1 LPLVPIMAIELYFS
15 NRLEELADRFSA
27 ILESETRADEDLF
40 QGGLTIVPNP
50 NLIKWLQLFLAKKW
64 SIYMHLDFEYLEA
77 GLWRLLARLDPRQ
90 EKPEM
95 IDKPFVQMVLLDEL
109 QRLGTDDNEFA
120 PLRRYLWGMDGK
132 RGADYDVKLWQL
144 SDKLAHLFQE
154 YQFHRSEM
162 IQKWLS
168 ESTRAVGMELCQ
180 KKLYLQMRET
190 RSKYAEITGNRLL
203 FMGEYADE
211 VLEGPHVDLTKA
223 SIKRS
228 VHFFGL
234 SQVSAFHLML
244 IGRLKDYYNIYI
256 YALNPC
262 REFWEDITTPHEKR
276 WIQRKEFKKLEIR
289 QEEKKRGELSGV
301 VDNDP
306 LSLWGKPGRESIRL
320 LSQLTEYDFH
330 SCYTG
335 EAEAKTLL
343 RKLQNHILTL
353 SQALDAEERSPQD
366 RSLQILACPG
376 LYREVETVYNSILYN
391 LETDRKLQLT
401 DIAIL
406 VPDISKYKPVLD
418 YVFHREPGKLSY
430 NMIDSRA
437 DVESIYGQAIL
448 KILELATGRL
458 SRKEVFDLL
467 LNPCFMH
474 KWRIGPE
481 QLQVWADW
489 AESLNIFY
497 AFDPASKSSKGYQP
511 NAYYTWKQG
520 LQRLRLSR
528 ILAGADQEDQDQARD
543 FHGLLPFSDVNTG
556 DVDLLEGF
564 SVIIER
570 LYWALKGLDCM
581 RGTGGEWRQVLLKIC
596 DDLLGIPP
604 DLKGE
609 NAVRLALM
617 EAFENLSVY
626 DRIRKCR
633 PVKEREAPL
642 LKIGLVREFVKS
654 SLSSISGGYGDYLTG
669 GVTISALMPMR
680 PISFRI
686 VYVLGMEEG
695 GFPGREDASSLDLRL
710 LKRQVGDISEPERN
724 RYLFLELLLSVK
736 HKFYISYISKD
747 LQKDRT
753 LQLCSVV
760 SQMLRYVEQEILSKD
775 QTFRITEIPLKG
787 SSEKYLSTHP
797 EDQATDVF
805 INYSLSDRISFY
817 RESGLWPQVCRLAS
831 GEEIGL
837 VERFFPEFSLGP
849 EKPETDDPLVERI
862 TLAHLKKFLEDPVSH
877 AISRRLGIYDEDETI
892 EEIALREDE
901 PFYSE
906 FPVDY
911 ALSVVPLKKWLDFS
925 ISAECRT
932 PDKRHLEQIFDHVYE
947 VFRQNS
953 MTPEGAFAE
962 LDKGRMRD
970 QVLRKGDLISPV
982 LEIMKASQEIY
993 RSVFIGDLS
1002 YENIPSINT
1011 LPIKRFDP
1019 VMFTVKTWN
1028 TKEEEVE
1035 LKVELHGQ
1043 LPWLC
1048 KDRSGNWQALVLTGS
1063 QKRQKV
1069 REPDRYILAP
1079 LLFYMFC
1086 LCGEESLQWMRG
1098 GGVTFHVV
1106 YGEEIKS
1113 WAYVLTHKKAV
1124 TYLDYLVSEY
1134 ITKQKFEWLPF
1145 DLVTSRSI
1153 KPHKLS
1159 EEKINEIMKRAFY
1172 AQLMDSY
1179 SEVESHSD
1187 RLVRPAIP
1195 EDAFDKVRER
1205 FKIFFETID

>member
-1 LPLVPIMAIELYFS
+1 MAIELYFS

-27 ILESETRADEDLF
+27 ILESETRTDEDLF
-40 QGGLTIVPNP
+40 QGGLTILPNQ
-50 NLIKWLQLFLAKKW
+50 NLTKWLKLFLAKKW
-64 SIYMHLDFEYLEA
+64 SIYMHLDFEFLEA
-77 GLWRLLARLDPRQ
+77 GLWRLLSGLDARQ
-90 EKPEM
+90 EKPDM
-95 IDKPFVQMVLLDEL
+95 IDKPFVQMVLLDRL
-109 QRLGTDDNEFA
+109 QRIGTDGNEFA

-132 RGADYDVKLWQL
+132 READYYVKLWQL

-162 IQKWLS
+162 IQRWLS
-168 ESTRAVGMELCQ
+168 GSTRSTGMELCQ
-180 KKLYLQMRET
+180 KKLYLQTRET
-190 RSKYAEITGNRLL
+190 RNKYAEATGNRLR

-211 VLEGPHVDLTKA
+211 VLEGPHVDLIKA
-223 SIKRS
+223 TGRRS

-234 SQVSAFHLML
+234 SQVSAFHLKL

-262 REFWEDITTPHEKR
+262 REFWEDIMTPNEKK
-276 WIQRKEFKKLEIR
+276 WIQKKGFKKLEIS
-289 QEEKKRGELSGV
+289 QEEKERGELSDI

-320 LSQLTEYDFH
+320 LSELTDYDFH
-330 SCYTG
+330 SCYSG
-335 EAEAKTLL
+335 EAEAGTLL

-353 SQALDAEERSPQD
+353 FQTLDEEERIPQD
-366 RSLQILACPG
+366 RSLQIMACPG
-376 LYREVETVYNSILYN
+376 LFREVETVYNSILYN
-391 LETDRKLQLT
+391 LETDSKLQLT

-406 VPDISKYKPVLD
+406 VPDISRYKPALE
-418 YVFHREPGKLSY
+418 YVFHKEPGKLSY
-430 NMIDSRA
+430 NMVDSRA
-437 DVESIYGQAIL
+437 DVESIYGQAVL

-481 QLQVWADW
+481 QLRVWADW
-489 AESLNIFY
+489 TESLNIFY
-497 AFDPASKSSKGYQP
+497 AFDSASKSSKGYQP

-528 ILAGADQEDQDQARD
+528 ILSGAGQEDQVRD
-543 FHGLLPFSDVNTG
+543 FQGFLPFSDVNTG

-570 LYWALKGLDCM
+570 LYRAVKGLDSM
-581 RGTGGEWRQVLLKIC
+581 SGTGGEWRQVLLKIC
-596 DDLLGIPP
+596 DDLLDIPP

-609 NAVRLALM
+609 DEVRRALT

-633 PVKEREAPL
+633 SVKEWEAPQL
-642 LKIGLVREFVKS
+642 EIGLVREFVKS
-654 SLSSISGGYGDYLTG
+654 SLSSISGGHGDYLTG

-710 LKRQVGDISEPERN
+710 LKRQVGDVSEPERN
-724 RYLFLELLLSVK
+724 RYLFLELLLSVRE
-736 HKFYISYISKD
+736 KFYISYISKD

-753 LQLCSVV
+753 LQPCSVV
-760 SQMLRYVEQEILSKD
+760 SQLLRYVEQEILSKG
-775 QTFRITEIPLKG
+775 QKFSITQIPLKG
-787 SSEKYLSTHP
+787 SSERYLSGLAT
-797 EDQATDVF
+797 DQATDVI
-805 INYSLSDRISFY
+805 INYSLSDRISLY
-817 RESGLWPQVCRLAS
+817 RETGLWPQVCRLAS
-831 GEEIGL
+831 EEEVGA
-837 VERFFPEFSLGP
+837 VERFLPEFCLGP
-849 EKPETDDPLVERI
+849 EKPETDDQSVEKI
-862 TLAHLKKFLEDPVSH
+862 TLANLKKFLENPVSQ
-877 AISRRLGIYDEDETI
+877 AISRRLGIYDEGETI

-911 ALSVVPLKKWLDFS
+911 ELTIGPLKNWLDFS
-925 ISAECRT
+925 IVPECGT
-932 PDKRHLEQIFDHVYE
+932 PDKRHLEAIFDHSYE

-970 QVLRKGDLISPV
+970 QVLRKGNLISPF
-982 LEIMKASQEIY
+982 LEKMKVGQEVY
-993 RSVFIGDLS
+993 RAVFIGDLS
-1002 YENIPSINT
+1002 YENIPSVNT

-1019 VMFTVKTWN
+1019 VIFGSKAGN
-1028 TKEEEVE
+1028 GKGEEVE

-1043 LPWLC
+1043 LPWMW
-1048 KDRSGNWQALVLTGS
+1048 KAQGGNWEALVLTGS
-1063 QKRQKV
+1063 EKKQKV
-1069 REPDRYILAP
+1069 REPDRYVLAP

-1086 LCGEESLQWMRG
+1086 LCGEQSFQWMG
-1098 GGVTFHVV
+1098 EGGVTFHVV

-1113 WAYVLTHKKAV
+1113 WAYVFTRKKARN
-1124 TYLDYLVSEY
+1124 YLNYLVSEY
-1134 ITKQKFEWLPF
+1134 IAKHKFEWLPF
-1145 DLVTSRSI
+1145 DLVTSRPI
-1153 KPHKLS
+1153 KPHRLL
-1159 EEKINEIMKRAFY
+1159 EEKIDETKKIAFY
-1172 AQLMDSY
+1172 DQLMEYY
-1179 SEVESHSD
+1179 SEAESPTD
-1187 RLVRPAIP
+1187 KLVGPMIP